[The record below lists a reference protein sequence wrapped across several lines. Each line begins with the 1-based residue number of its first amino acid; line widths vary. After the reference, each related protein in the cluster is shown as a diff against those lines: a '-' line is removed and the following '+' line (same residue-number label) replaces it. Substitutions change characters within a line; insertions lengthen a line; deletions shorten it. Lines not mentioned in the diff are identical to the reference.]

1 MWGEAIFAAMKKLLF
16 LGVCL
21 VALAS
26 QPALAQTGEP
36 PVIVVQ
42 LYYTGLF
49 TAHITIT
56 RGDNKTEDIEFKETS
71 TRDYTTA
78 QAYQRVLVRLYQEG
92 YALKSTFK
100 SGENQPVTLIFD
112 KRP

>member
-1 MWGEAIFAAMKKLLF
+1 MKKLLL
-16 LGVCL
+16 LGACL
-21 VALAS
+21 LALAS
-26 QPALAQTGEP
+26 QPVMAQTGQP

-56 RGDNKTEDIEFKETS
+56 RGDNKTEDIEFKETN
-71 TRDYTTA
+71 TRDHTTA

-92 YALKSTFK
+92 YALKSSFRV
-100 SGENQPVTLIFD
+100 GDNQPVTLIFD